1 MCTAV
6 RILTHVC
13 CTLFHVMKRYMKMY
27 ARLLERT
34 EFFLQE
40 ETLCLGDTPANAN
53 IGFNANTL

>member
-27 ARLLERT
+27 ARLL
-34 EFFLQE
+34 LQE
-40 ETLCLGDTPANAN
+40 EILCLGDTPANAN